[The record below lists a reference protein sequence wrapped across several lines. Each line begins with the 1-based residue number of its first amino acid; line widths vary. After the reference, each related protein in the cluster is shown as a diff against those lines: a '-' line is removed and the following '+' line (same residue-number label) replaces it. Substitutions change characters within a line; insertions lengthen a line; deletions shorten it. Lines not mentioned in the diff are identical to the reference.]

1 MTVWFT
7 NFCKGCMAAFSDGM
21 GLYGRS
27 GLRF

>member
-1 MTVWFT
+1 MTVWIGK
-7 NFCKGCMAAFSDGM
+7 FCKGWLTAFHDGM

>member
-1 MTVWFT
+1 MTVWIA
-7 NFCKGCMAAFSDGM
+7 NFCKGCLMAFHDGM